1 MIFNIIGIE
10 RKIRKGLTFKQTE
23 TRAQRLKPPVS
34 KSQNVTGKLLP
45 ISLKLLITA
54 I

>member
-1 MIFNIIGIE
+1 MIFNIIGIK
-10 RKIRKGLTFKQTE
+10 RKKRKGLTFKQTE
-23 TRAQRLKPPVS
+23 TRAERLKPLVI

-54 I
+54 V